1 MDARD
6 IILRPII
13 TESSMA
19 TVEEKRYQ
27 FEVNTH
33 ATKPQIKWA
42 IKSIF
47 DVEVKSVNTANV
59 RGKMK
64 TRGRTAGMTR
74 KRKKATITLTKD
86 SKDIQIFNEG

>member
-13 TESSMA
+13 TESSMSG
-19 TVEEKRYQ
+19 VENKRYQ
-27 FEVNTH
+27 FEVDTH

-42 IKSIF
+42 IKKIF
-47 DVEVKSVNTANV
+47 DVDVKSVNTANV
-59 RGKMK
+59 RGKLK
-64 TRGRTAGMTR
+64 RQGRYAGMTR
-74 KRKKATITLTKD
+74 KRKKAVITLTKD